1 MRLGCPRC
9 GTFYDGDERFCA
21 RDGSKLVPAGL
32 APTPISST
40 PISTAVIPTTD
51 PTVPGIDTPLRKPRP
66 KPLTGRKSVDK
77 RSSVA
82 KRPGAAKRSSVVKRS
97 SVAKRPSLAA
107 RPTGARR
114 AESPLAPESPT
125 PVRPPATEAKD
136 SGARWLAYAN
146 LAGSVLDGRYLI
158 VRKIADGGMSSVYL
172 GQDQEAGGERVA
184 IKILAPELSED
195 LSSMERLRREAD
207 MGVRLVHR
215 NVCSITRMG
224 ETADGLVYVVMPYIE
239 GEILCDRTY
248 RLGCIPISMALWI
261 VRDIAAGLHAA
272 HELDIIHRD
281 LKPENVMLCAGENGE
296 EYAVVMDFGLAKD
309 REAARFLEKLTAT
322 GIVLGTPE
330 FMSPEQLRGKPL
342 DRRTDVYSL
351 ALLTYEML
359 TGKLPFKGENQQDL
373 LLARL
378 RSHPTP
384 IREMRPDLDF
394 PLEVERVLT
403 TGLHRVVDER
413 YATAPEFAAALDK
426 AARGE
431 ADGPSVVRRLFG

>member
-1 MRLGCPRC
+1 VK
-9 GTFYDGDERFCA
+9 E
-21 RDGSKLVPAGL
+21 
-32 APTPISST
+32 
-40 PISTAVIPTTD
+40 
-51 PTVPGIDTPLRKPRP
+51 
-66 KPLTGRKSVDK
+66 
-77 RSSVA
+77 
-82 KRPGAAKRSSVVKRS
+82 AA
-97 SVAKRPSLAA
+97 
-107 RPTGARR
+107 
-114 AESPLAPESPT
+114 
-125 PVRPPATEAKD
+125 D

-146 LAGSVLDGRYLI
+146 LAGSVLVGRYLI
-158 VRKIADGGMSSVYL
+158 VNKIADGGMSSVYL
-172 GQDQEAGGERVA
+172 GQDQEKDGERVA
-184 IKILAPELSED
+184 VKILAPELSED
-195 LSSMERLRREAD
+195 LSAMERLRREAD

-215 NVCSITRMG
+215 NVCSIIRMG
-224 ETADGLVYVVMPYIE
+224 ETADGLVYVVMPYID

-248 RLGCIPISMALWI
+248 RMGAIPLSTALWI

-272 HELDIIHRD
+272 HELEIIHRD
-281 LKPENVMLCAGENGE
+281 LKPENVMLCGGEEGGE

-394 PLEVERVLT
+394 PAEVERVLT

-413 YATAPEFAAALDK
+413 YATAPEFAAALEK

-431 ADGPSVVRRLFG
+431 ADGPSVLSRLFG